1 MGSDRRSSAFGSSFI
16 MYRAVIH
23 YSSSSSSSTWII
35 RPLSCTKSVPTSP
48 LIHSIPIM
56 GDHCSTHHY
65 RHSSPIHRDHHP
77 SSSSSS
83 RSGGVL
89 HQRSDSEIA
98 SLFRDISWT
107 YPNHTPLP
115 RAIPLIPL
123 PLLSRIPDPQ
133 LRIHHI
139 SKHPRFTPALYET
152 PRIASAPHKID
163 ISSLHRQAGATGY
176 GPQCP
181 LRPRGFALHVF
192 HFYGTL

>member
-1 MGSDRRSSAFGSSFI
+1 MPLAHHSSCIVQSFI
-16 MYRAVIH
+16 IH
-23 YSSSSSSSTWII
+23 HHHHHQPWII

-48 LIHSIPIM
+48 LINSIPIM

-123 PLLSRIPDPQ
+123 SLSSRIPDPQ

-152 PRIASAPHKID
+152 PRIASPPHKFDIKSTSARFID
-163 ISSLHRQAGATGY
+163 KRVQQVSFSPVSARRQLFGLQGDQAVA
-176 GPQCP
+176 
-181 LRPRGFALHVF
+181 
-192 HFYGTL
+192 